1 MTRLKSKMRLLTSS
15 PAAKQIMKKLFSEI
29 RSAVMVTLML
39 AVVCCGLYPLV
50 VFGVSQ
56 ILFHDKAN
64 GSLIMDQAG
73 TIHGSRLLGQ
83 QFTADKYFHSRPSAA
98 GNGYDAANS
107 SGSNLGPTSKKL
119 ADAIT
124 QNISDYRTQ
133 NNLATNALVPAD
145 AVTASAS
152 GLDPHIS
159 LRNAELQ
166 TPRVAK
172 VRSMGEDKVRELIRA
187 NTDAASLGVL
197 GEPGVN
203 VLKLNLALDGL
214 ANGSPSGK

>member
-1 MTRLKSKMRLLTSS
+1 MEK
-15 PAAKQIMKKLFSEI
+15 IFSEF
-29 RSAVMVTLML
+29 RAAAMVTLML

-56 ILFHDKAN
+56 ILFRDKAN
-64 GSLIMDQAG
+64 GSLIVDKDG

-83 QFTADKYFHSRPSAA
+83 QFTAEKYFHSRPSAA

-119 ADAIT
+119 ADTIA
-124 QNISDYRTQ
+124 QNLADYRTQ
-133 NNLATNALVPAD
+133 NGMATNAPVPAD
-145 AVTASAS
+145 AVTASSS

-159 LRNAELQ
+159 IRNAELQ
-166 TPRVAK
+166 ASRVAK
-172 VRSMGEDKVRELIRA
+172 ARNMPVEKVLALVRA
-187 NTDAASLGVL
+187 NTDAASLGIL

-203 VLKLNLALDGL
+203 VLPLNLALDAL
-214 ANGSPSGK
+214 AGK